1 MAVNGFDEPLNR
13 APAQIRAG
21 DFVSWWC
28 DELAETFPPED
39 FTLSYVGTLEG
50 EAPSRIEFEAT
61 AENGGFLV
69 SISGDDSSTWTSGAY
84 QWAAF
89 ITRKSDGAR
98 KTVGSGRFEV
108 LLDLASGDAIDL
120 RSHNR
125 RMLEQIE
132 ALLEGRA
139 KSGVASYEIAGRKLT
154 KLTPKELQD
163 WHTHYR
169 KLVKIEDR
177 KRTGRGSHR
186 LRKVEFR

>member
-89 ITRKSDGAR
+89 ITRKSDG
-98 KTVGSGRFEV
+98 
-108 LLDLASGDAIDL
+108 
-120 RSHNR
+120 
-125 RMLEQIE
+125 
-132 ALLEGRA
+132 
-139 KSGVASYEIAGRKLT
+139 
-154 KLTPKELQD
+154 
-163 WHTHYR
+163 
-169 KLVKIEDR
+169 
-177 KRTGRGSHR
+177 
-186 LRKVEFR
+186 